1 MYNACGATWDPRMHV
16 GGIGAQSSALT
27 SIRRQ
32 RIVAGSPA
40 IWRIAEWRDRGAGER
55 SPILRAVAHGVE
67 WNASNR
73 SLGGSLTFVRAI
85 AGMPGDP

>member
-1 MYNACGATWDPRMHV
+1 
-16 GGIGAQSSALT
+16 
-27 SIRRQ
+27 
-32 RIVAGSPA
+32 
-40 IWRIAEWRDRGAGER
+40 
-55 SPILRAVAHGVE
+55 LRAVAHGVE